1 MDFERIEEMT
11 NEELKEKLTAAYY
24 REKHK
29 HMRNCWD
36 WDDSGLDDEHP
47 GARDRFF
54 HDVECFV
61 RSIEAHGYV
70 IMPVEATEAMCK
82 ASYHGT
88 SRESLYK
95 AMVEAG
101 KVTL

>member
-1 MDFERIEEMT
+1 MT

-61 RSIEAHGYV
+61 RSIEAHGYATV
-70 IMPVEATEAMCK
+70 PVEPTDDMIDATRPFNRQQADTAKRQYVTMI
-82 ASYHGT
+82 
-88 SRESLYK
+88 
-95 AMVEAG
+95 EAG